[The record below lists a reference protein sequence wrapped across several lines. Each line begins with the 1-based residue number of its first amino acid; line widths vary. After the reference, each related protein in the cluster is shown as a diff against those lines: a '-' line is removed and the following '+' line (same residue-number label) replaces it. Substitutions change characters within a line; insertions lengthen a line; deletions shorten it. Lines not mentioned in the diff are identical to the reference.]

1 MHLLLNVIGSMIN
14 PMVCSYFTSLTC
26 RINYSTSLL
35 EFKSQFV
42 RDTDIYVDI
51 DTLFY
56 MVNTG
61 VCLAMPLVYKYPT
74 AKIKAETKIQK

>member
-1 MHLLLNVIGSMIN
+1 MIPWYTHTLRHLHVE
-14 PMVCSYFTSLTC
+14 
-26 RINYSTSLL
+26 YSTSLL
-35 EFKSQFV
+35 EFKSKFV
-42 RDTDIYVDI
+42 KDTDIDI

-61 VCLAMPLVYKYPT
+61 VCLAIPLVYRYPT